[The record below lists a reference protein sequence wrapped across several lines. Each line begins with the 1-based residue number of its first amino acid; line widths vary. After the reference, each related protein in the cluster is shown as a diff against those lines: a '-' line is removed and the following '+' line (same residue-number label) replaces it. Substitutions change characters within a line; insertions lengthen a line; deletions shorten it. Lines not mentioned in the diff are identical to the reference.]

1 MGDLLNSMRALINGE
16 DTGEVLEA
24 LKILIIEMHGKLDVS
39 VSMNTR
45 KQTDAHPDG
54 SLTHDTS
61 NSIVK
66 VGKAKDFRI
75 NSFQGDAN
83 HQDSDDDFSMA
94 STNSNIND
102 AGKHSTSLA

>member
-1 MGDLLNSMRALINGE
+1 MGVLLNSMRALINGE
-16 DTGEVLEA
+16 HTGEVLEA
-24 LKILIIEMHGKLDVS
+24 LKILIIEMQGKLDIS

-45 KQTDAHPDG
+45 KQTDAHPGG
-54 SLTHDTS
+54 SLTHETS

-66 VGKAKDFRI
+66 V
-75 NSFQGDAN
+75 DAN

>member
-54 SLTHDTS
+54 
-61 NSIVK
+61 I
-66 VGKAKDFRI
+66 A
-75 NSFQGDAN
+75 
-83 HQDSDDDFSMA
+83 
-94 STNSNIND
+94 
-102 AGKHSTSLA
+102 